1 MFRVLSFSHEYWDLE
16 KGHRNSG
23 EWFMLSEY
31 SWRLDGTGPR
41 WEGVTQ
47 TLFFFFFFSFFSFL
61 FFFFNFPPLSF
72 RCFWMFNASTFT
84 DWSSSIFF
92 IFAFK
97 SKKSAGL
104 SLVLSL
110 WCSGVLLH
118 IHQKAG
124 GPQLWRIH
132 GGNDVL
138 PSPEVSLLFSAGLWG
153 HVWQATDSSS
163 GNCCI
168 IASAKVGW
176 ARREGG
182 ETGFLGRRGTFS
194 CLLSF

>member
-1 MFRVLSFSHEYWDLE
+1 MRVVTTSCCSQWRGYMYALSSVQDTSWLLGMSKIPTREVWSPEPGMRGWAPQSAVLV
-16 KGHRNSG
+16 
-23 EWFMLSEY
+23 WALSQLSLIKSRAHY
-31 SWRLDGTGPR
+31 
-41 WEGVTQ
+41 
-47 TLFFFFFFSFFSFL
+47 FFFTTLILQSHCCQIKLKSG
-61 FFFFNFPPLSF
+61 LS
-72 RCFWMFNASTFT
+72 
-84 DWSSSIFF
+84 
-92 IFAFK
+92 
-97 SKKSAGL
+97 GL
-104 SLVLSL
+104 SLVFSL

-163 GNCCI
+163 GNCCV

-194 CLLSF
+194 CLLGF